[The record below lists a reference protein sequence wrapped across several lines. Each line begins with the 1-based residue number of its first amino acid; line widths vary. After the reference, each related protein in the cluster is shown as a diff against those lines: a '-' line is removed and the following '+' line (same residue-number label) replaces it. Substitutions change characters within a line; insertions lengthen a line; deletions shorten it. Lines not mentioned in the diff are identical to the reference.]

1 MNPNLHLPNEVIA
14 RFCREH
20 AVRELALFGSVV
32 RADFREDSDV
42 DILIDLKDEARV
54 GLVTM
59 QRMREELSVIIGRS
73 VDLITRN
80 GLNRH
85 IRDDVLKE
93 AEVIYAE

>member
-20 AVRELALFGSVV
+20 SVRELALFGSVV
-32 RADFREDSDV
+32 RTDFREDSDV

-59 QRMREELSVIIGRS
+59 QRMREELSAIIGRS

>member
-32 RADFREDSDV
+32 RTDFREDSDV